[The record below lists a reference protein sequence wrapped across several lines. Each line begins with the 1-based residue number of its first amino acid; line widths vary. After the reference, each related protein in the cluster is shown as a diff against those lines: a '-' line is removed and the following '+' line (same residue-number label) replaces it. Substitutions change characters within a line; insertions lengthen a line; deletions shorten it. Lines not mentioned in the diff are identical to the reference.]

1 MQSSVDWQSALE
13 ANPRMVEGP
22 SAIEAS
28 SATRCDIDLSPGITA
43 SPVRAAGPLI
53 ANNLDM
59 ATSGMLHN
67 DAPCDYLERYI
78 ARLIKY

>member
-1 MQSSVDWQSALE
+1 
-13 ANPRMVEGP
+13 
-22 SAIEAS
+22 
-28 SATRCDIDLSPGITA
+28 LSPGITA

>member
-1 MQSSVDWQSALE
+1 MQSSVDWQSALD
-13 ANPRMVEGP
+13 AKARMVDIP

-28 SATRCDIDLSPGITA
+28 SAARCEIDLSPGMTA
-43 SPVRAAGPLI
+43 SPMRAAGPLI

-78 ARLIKY
+78 AQLVKH